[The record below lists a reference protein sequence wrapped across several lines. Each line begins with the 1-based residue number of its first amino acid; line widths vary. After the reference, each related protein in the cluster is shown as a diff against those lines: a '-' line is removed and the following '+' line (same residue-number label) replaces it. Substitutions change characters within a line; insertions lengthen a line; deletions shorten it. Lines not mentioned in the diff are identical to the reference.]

1 MKVPF
6 TSAGFEREFPSS
18 ALWPTLQERGATRG
32 AGTWQVTGTA
42 TPRVEPET
50 RDHEMSSDGR

>member
-6 TSAGFEREFPSS
+6 TSAGFEREFPSF
-18 ALWPTLQERGATRG
+18 ALRPTLQERGATRG
-32 AGTWQVTGTA
+32 VGTWQVSEIA